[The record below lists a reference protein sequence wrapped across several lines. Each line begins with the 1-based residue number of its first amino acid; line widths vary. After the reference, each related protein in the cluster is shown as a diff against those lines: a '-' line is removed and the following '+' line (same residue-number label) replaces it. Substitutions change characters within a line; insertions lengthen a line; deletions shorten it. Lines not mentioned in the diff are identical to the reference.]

1 MKLIFGILSYLM
13 LFSFSTLMA
22 QHPDDVVS
30 VPKVNLP
37 TTVDTYQTDIVLKW
51 DTLNQESFVHFQV
64 YLKDS
69 TSNIIIY
76 NYQDLGYIGRVKFRN
91 LIDNHLYVYKIRA
104 FNSLRVGDT
113 KETNLQFI
121 NKKSIGN
128 RTLSMP
134 IFNLNRFCK
143 NDNVNFNFTTTGNW
157 FPNFYYILEMSDV
170 NGSFDNPFGV
180 IQVTSPG
187 SYNFSL
193 RNDTISKSGYYKFRI
208 RTTYP
213 NTLYISEESEPI
225 FVTAL
230 GGAYISIYP
239 EIYVPSG
246 GPIVIC
252 NDKSVNIYTFTN
264 IDDDNTKNYQW
275 FLNDIPILDAT
286 NKHYSASFL
295 STTAR
300 YSVKVSKNECVVE
313 SLPEQLFSTNANSSY
328 VIADR
333 RANCYDTPKVLRSE
347 YVSNSASYQWYKN
360 NLLIPNATDYHY
372 TVTEKGIYEVQVTD
386 SGCEFGRGKFD
397 VQISD
402 SFDAMIYANDS
413 ILCGNGGQR
422 IVIQT
427 ETLPNAKFQWR
438 RNGMNITGEKQQYIL
453 ADQPGVYSLSIVNG
467 VCKTTTK
474 SINIVSTNNIVLKL
488 TAPWGTTLCN
498 GRSIYLK
505 IENFLD
511 YSYCKWYRNGVL
523 IPDITSQELWL
534 SETGNYQVKIDIG
547 YCVAES
553 NIIAVVSSP
562 NNINAKIKVI
572 DDSPFICNNYPITLS
587 FADGYNNQTIF
598 NWYKNNNLI
607 ATNSPSLTTNE
618 VGTYKLIVQ
627 FGQCVGESNNIELKI
642 DTSRTIPVVV
652 DNSLFPI
659 VGKIEVCPK
668 NSIRLEL
675 RSGIT
680 NMGLE
685 RNLQWF
691 KDGEIIPNEN
701 RFVLWAEQPG
711 KYQLKATDLNGGC
724 KSQSKVFEIEHI
736 NPPKGILESDTTLI
750 NLGQQVHLNYEI
762 TGVGKTYYKIANY
775 LDSVNN
781 SVNLSKD
788 IFPLETK
795 NYKIEYVTNWC
806 SSGETFGNHYAKVI
820 KCQDKHI
827 ITESLNENNILN
839 FQAKSDIDAVNK
851 VFSGSKINYRAGSSI
866 SLLPG
871 FNSYKGAI
879 FKAEIGSCNN

>member
-1 MKLIFGILSYLM
+1 MKLIISILNFLM
-13 LFSFSTLMA
+13 IFSFFSSMA

-37 TTVDTYQTDIVLKW
+37 TYVDTYQSDFVLKW

-69 TSNIIIY
+69 TSNIIIH
-76 NYQDLGYIGRVKFRN
+76 NYQNLGYVGRVNFRN

-128 RTLSMP
+128 RTLSVP
-134 IFNLNRFCK
+134 IFNVNRFCK
-143 NDNVNFNFTTTGNW
+143 NDNVNFNFTTTGDW
-157 FPNFYYILEMSDV
+157 FPNFNYILEMSDV
-170 NGSFDNPFGV
+170 NGSFDNPFEI
-180 IQVTSPG
+180 IQLISAG

-193 RNDTISKSGYYKFRI
+193 KNSAISKSGFYKFRI
-208 RTTYP
+208 RASYP
-213 NTLYISEESEPI
+213 NTLYLSEESEPI
-225 FVTAL
+225 YVTAL
-230 GGAYISIYP
+230 GGVTTSIYP
-239 EIYVPSG
+239 EFYVPSG
-246 GPIVIC
+246 GPIIIC
-252 NDKSVNIYTFTN
+252 SQKSVNLYTFTN
-264 IDDDNTKNYQW
+264 IDDDVTKNYQW
-275 FLNDIPILDAT
+275 FLNDIPIQDAT
-286 NKHYSASFL
+286 NRHYSASFI
-295 STTAR
+295 STTSK

-313 SLPEQLFSTNANSSY
+313 SLPQQLFAVNSNSSY
-328 VIADR
+328 VVADR
-333 RANCYDTPKVLRSE
+333 RANCYDTPKVLRSK
-347 YVSNSASYQWYKN
+347 YVSNSAGYQWYKN
-360 NLLIPNATDYHY
+360 NVLIPNATDYHY

-386 SGCEFGRGKFD
+386 VGCEFGRGKFD

-402 SFDAMIYANDS
+402 SFDAMIYAKDS

-422 IVIQT
+422 IAIQT
-427 ETLPNAKFQWR
+427 ETLPNAKFQWK

-453 ADQPGVYSLSIVNG
+453 ADQPGVYSLSIENG
-467 VCKTTTK
+467 LCKTTTK
-474 SINIVSTNNIVLKL
+474 SINIVSTNNLVLKL

-498 GRSIYLK
+498 GWSIYLT

-511 YSYCKWYRNGVL
+511 YTYCKWYRNGVL
-523 IPDITSQELWL
+523 IPNASNQKLWL
-534 SETGNYQVKIDIG
+534 SEAGNYQAKIDIG

-553 NIIAVVSSP
+553 NIIVVTSSP
-562 NNINAKIKVI
+562 NKINAKIKVV
-572 DDSPFICNNYPITLS
+572 DDSPFICNNYPITIF
-587 FADGYNNQTIF
+587 FADGYTDQTIF

-627 FGQCVGESNNIELKI
+627 LGQCVGESNDIELKL
-642 DTSRTIPVVV
+642 DTSRIIPVVV
-652 DNSLFPI
+652 DNFLFPI
-659 VGKIEVCPK
+659 GGKIEVCPK
-668 NSIRLEL
+668 NSVRLEL

-680 NMGLE
+680 NIELE

-711 KYQLKATDLNGGC
+711 KYQLKITDLNGGC
-724 KSQSKVFEIEHI
+724 KSESKVFDIEHI
-736 NPPKGILESDTTLI
+736 NPPKGILQSDTTLI
-750 NLGQQVHLNYEI
+750 NLGQKVQLNYEI
-762 TGVGKTYYKIANY
+762 RGVGKTYYKIANY
-775 LDSVNN
+775 IDSVSN

-820 KCQDKHI
+820 MCQDKHI
-827 ITESLNENNILN
+827 ITEKLKDNNILN
-839 FQAKSDIDAVNK
+839 FQAKSEINAVNTI
-851 VFSGSKINYRAGSSI
+851 FSGSKINYRAGNAI

-871 FNSYKGAI
+871 FDSNKGSI
-879 FKAEIGSCNN
+879 FKAEIGGCDN